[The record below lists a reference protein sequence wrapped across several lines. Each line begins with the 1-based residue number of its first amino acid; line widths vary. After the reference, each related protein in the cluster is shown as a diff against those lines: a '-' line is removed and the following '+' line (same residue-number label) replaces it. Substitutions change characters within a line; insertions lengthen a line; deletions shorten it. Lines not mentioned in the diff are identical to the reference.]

1 LHIILGKENTRSQK
15 KRLDLILVER
25 QLVPSRS
32 NAKAVIM
39 SGVVYVNGQK
49 TDKAGTLVDSNAEIV
64 VKDTGKKYVS
74 RGGNKLEAAIEHFD
88 IDVKGL
94 TAVDIGSSTGGF
106 TDCLLQ
112 YGAEKV
118 YALDVGY
125 GQLDWRLRNDPR
137 VIVKERI
144 NCRYLKKDDIDD
156 HIDIAVIDV
165 SFISL
170 IKISKP
176 VVDILSD
183 SGRIIAL
190 IKPQFEVGKGEVGKG
205 GIVTDTA
212 KHEKVVNK
220 IKEELLT
227 CGCHVIGVIPSPITG
242 ADGNREFLVYALK
255 KC

>member
-1 LHIILGKENTRSQK
+1 ML
-15 KRLDLILVER
+15 LVER
-25 QLVPSRS
+25 QLVPSRA

-49 TDKAGTLVDSNAEIV
+49 TDKAGTFVNSDAEIV

-74 RGGNKLEAAIEHFD
+74 RGGNKLEGAIEHFE
-88 IDVKGL
+88 IEVKGL

-112 YGAEKV
+112 FGAEKV

-125 GQLDWRLRNDPR
+125 GQLDWNLRNNKR

-144 NCRYLKKDDIDD
+144 NCRYLKKGDIDER
-156 HIDIAVIDV
+156 IDIAVIDV

-170 IKISKP
+170 TKILKP
-176 VVDILSD
+176 VVEILSNN
-183 SGRIIAL
+183 GKIVAL

-205 GIVTDTA
+205 GIVTDPV
-212 KHEKVVNK
+212 KHKKVVNK
-220 IKEELLT
+220 IQEELVKI
-227 CGCHVIGVIPSPITG
+227 GCKVTGVIESPITG
-242 ADGNREFLVYALK
+242 TDGNREFLVYAVK
-255 KC
+255 TK